1 MKKLYYVYKKTQSVK
16 NELAYKNHKTTLSK
30 LMTRAEKQHYHD
42 LLIKHK
48 DNIRKSW
55 SVIKTIIQKN
65 KNIYVKKN

>member
-1 MKKLYYVYKKTQSVK
+1 MNKLYNVYKKTQSVK
-16 NELAYKNHKTTLSK
+16 NKLAYKNHKTTLSK

-55 SVIKTIIQKN
+55 SVLKKIIQKN
-65 KNIYVKKN
+65 KKYLCQK